1 MSDDT
6 HAQAA
11 EFLARQLEAEAP
23 NLSAD
28 MRRSLA
34 NIGAALVERRA
45 AEAKAKQ
52 SQPQTAKILQFPLP
66 FGEHTRAV
74 SNPMAKCAL
83 FAAVKERQHFKNYV
97 LVGIVNGMK
106 VEFAG
111 EQLNQDD
118 HDTFLQLVK
127 MALHQ
132 PIGEDV
138 FQSVNAVLTG
148 LGRHT
153 RQEQRTQLFEQVSR
167 LVRGTL
173 RVTPPDMDRY
183 EGHLLDDAS
192 TPEDQ
197 KTQPRLRRNLSYR
210 LNPKFAFFH
219 NSAAYTLFDWRER
232 VKIKGR
238 GSELAKWLHLWIIG
252 NAEQFAHKVETI
264 RDKCGSATKDLKSFR
279 QKLRHALDLLKEAG
293 IIASWRI
300 DPETDLVT
308 VERTPSPAQLV
319 HIAKKARKPRAK
331 RQPNGLKKAGDYV

>member
-6 HAQAA
+6 HTQAA

-23 NLSAD
+23 NLTAD
-28 MRRSLA
+28 LRRSLA
-34 NIGAALVERRA
+34 NIGATLVERRTE
-45 AEAKAKQ
+45 EARAKQ
-52 SQPQTAKILQFPLP
+52 NQPQTAKILQFPLQ
-66 FGEHTRAV
+66 FGEDTRAV

-83 FAAVKERQHFKNYV
+83 FAAVKERQHFKEYV
-97 LVGIVNGMK
+97 LVGVVNGMK

-111 EQLNQDD
+111 EQFNQDD
-118 HDTFLQLVK
+118 HDTLLQLVK

-132 PIGEDV
+132 PFGEDV
-138 FQSVNAVLTG
+138 FQSVNAVLAG

-153 RQEQRTQLFEQVSR
+153 QQEQRTQLFEQVSR

-173 RVTPPDMDRY
+173 RITPPKMDRY
-183 EGHLLDDAS
+183 EGHLLDDAT

-197 KTQPRLRRNLSYR
+197 KSQPRLRRNLSYR
-210 LNPKFAFFH
+210 LNPKFAFFY

-264 RDKCGSATKDLKSFR
+264 CDKCGSRIKELYKFR
-279 QKLRHALDLLKEAG
+279 QLLRQALDLLKEAG
-293 IIASWRI
+293 VITAWRI
-300 DPETDLVT
+300 DTVTDLVT
-308 VERTPSPAQLV
+308 IERTPSPAQLS
-319 HIAKKARKPRAK
+319 HITKKARKPRAK
-331 RQPNGLKKAGDYV
+331 GLKKAKDSI